1 MKEFSKYVLATI
13 TGLVIFGIII
23 CILSILS
30 LAGMVASGTSETSV
44 KKNTVMVLKLGSV
57 SERST
62 DNPINALMGQ
72 GTESTGLNDIL
83 SAIKKAASNDKIK
96 GIYIEGDASTAMSPA
111 TAEAIRHQLLD
122 FKKSKKFI
130 ISYADTY
137 SRNAYYIASVAD
149 KVMLNPQ
156 GQLEWGGLAGQTMYY
171 KDALDKLG
179 IQMEVFKVGTYKSAV
194 EPYLLNEMSDANRE
208 QISSYLGDIWQ
219 QTLKDVSASRKI
231 SADSLNAYANRGILF
246 SEATEYLKLKLVDK
260 LIYAPEVETEI
271 KDLMKLEKDDN
282 YNKLTIAEMAGVKN
296 APNKNKDGKI
306 AVYYAVGQIGG
317 GSTFSNDEVI
327 DQKKVVKD
335 LRKLKDDK
343 DIKAV
348 VFRVNSPGGSAFDSE
363 QIWKAVTELKAEKPV
378 VVSMGDYAASGGYY
392 ISCAADYIFA
402 EATTLT
408 GSIGIFGM
416 FPQMGELLNNKL
428 GVHFSTVK
436 TNEYSDLGDISRPM
450 TEAERAI
457 MQNNVNRG
465 YELFTKRCADG
476 RKMKQDDIKKIG
488 EGRVWTGN
496 QAVKIGLVDALGGLD
511 EAIDKAKELA
521 KVKDCAI
528 STYPEQPS
536 FFDSLMDTFSSDNYA
551 NAKMKE
557 AFGDFY
563 ETFDQL
569 RNLQSV
575 DPIQASMPYVLK
587 IK

>member
-1 MKEFSKYVLATI
+1 MVKLSRISIFARNFNYTNIMKEFSKYVLATI

-194 EPYLLNEMSDANRE
+194 EPYLLSEMSDANRE

-306 AVYYAVGQIGG
+306 AVYYAVGQIG
-317 GSTFSNDEVI
+317 
-327 DQKKVVKD
+327 K
-335 LRKLKDDK
+335 RWLKTCAK
-343 DIKAV
+343 SKMIK
-348 VFRVNSPGGSAFDSE
+348 
-363 QIWKAVTELKAEKPV
+363 T
-378 VVSMGDYAASGGYY
+378 
-392 ISCAADYIFA
+392 
-402 EATTLT
+402 
-408 GSIGIFGM
+408 
-416 FPQMGELLNNKL
+416 
-428 GVHFSTVK
+428 
-436 TNEYSDLGDISRPM
+436 SRP
-450 TEAERAI
+450 
-457 MQNNVNRG
+457 
-465 YELFTKRCADG
+465 L
-476 RKMKQDDIKKIG
+476 
-488 EGRVWTGN
+488 
-496 QAVKIGLVDALGGLD
+496 
-511 EAIDKAKELA
+511 
-521 KVKDCAI
+521 
-528 STYPEQPS
+528 
-536 FFDSLMDTFSSDNYA
+536 SS
-551 NAKMKE
+551 
-557 AFGDFY
+557 
-563 ETFDQL
+563 
-569 RNLQSV
+569 V
-575 DPIQASMPYVLK
+575 
-587 IK
+587 